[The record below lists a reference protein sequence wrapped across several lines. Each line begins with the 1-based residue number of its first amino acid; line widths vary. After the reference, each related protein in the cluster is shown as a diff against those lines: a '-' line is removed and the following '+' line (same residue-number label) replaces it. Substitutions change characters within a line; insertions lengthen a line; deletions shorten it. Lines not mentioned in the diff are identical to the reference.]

1 VLREKAPCI
10 TELTTILMKPALPL
24 LSTLGLLSSFAFAG
38 SVAIDTAKPAPT
50 ADAFANARRP
60 ISNPTLFDLA
70 LPTTN
75 VHPLFIYHGLP
86 DNINTTAGKLPLG
99 GDVEVYALQL
109 EYALNERLSIVATK
123 DGYVDMNPDNT
134 LDHENGFGNIAAGA
148 KYAFIYDPAAGTAVS
163 GTLTIEFPTG
173 NHDVFQG
180 AGDGAANLLVS
191 GLKMLDAWQFAGGTG
206 VILPFSGQQSTSG
219 WISGHVSYEVCPLF
233 IPLVEVN
240 WFHVISSGDGTDAGA
255 VPQIV
260 KFEGG
265 DYFNLGAAHAD
276 DNRDLVTA
284 AVGFRSRLSQSVDM
298 GLAYELPLTDS
309 EDSLMEERVT
319 LDLVWKF

>member
-1 VLREKAPCI
+1 
-10 TELTTILMKPALPL
+10 MKPTFPI
-24 LSTLGLLSSFAFAG
+24 LSTLGLLSSFAIATAG
-38 SVAIDTAKPAPT
+38 SVAIDTAAPAPT

-99 GDVEVYALQL
+99 GDVEIYALQL
-109 EYALNERLSIVATK
+109 EYALNERLSLVATK
-123 DGYVDMNPDNT
+123 DGYVDMNPDNSIGNQ
-134 LDHENGFGNIAAGA
+134 NGWGNIAAGA
-148 KYAFIYDPAAGTAVS
+148 KYAFLYDPAAGTAVS

-206 VILPFSGQQSTSG
+206 VVLPFNDQQTISG
-219 WISGHVSYEVCPLF
+219 WMSGHISYEVRPWF
-233 IPLVEVN
+233 IPLVEIN
-240 WFHVISSGDGTDAGA
+240 WFHVISAGDGTESGV

-265 DYFNLGAAHAD
+265 DYFNLGAKNAE

-284 AVGFRSRLSQSVDM
+284 AIGFRSRLCKSVDM
-298 GLAYELPLTDS
+298 GLAYEIPLTD
-309 EDSLMEERVT
+309 EENSLMKERVT
-319 LDLVWKF
+319 LDLIWKF